1 MTDFRELHVSGKP
14 LLLANAW
21 DAGSAR
27 VIAATGAPAIATT
40 SAGVAWSLGAID
52 GDDLG
57 RAAAIAVVERVT
69 AVVDVP
75 VTADIEGGFGADA
88 EGVAET
94 IRGIVA
100 AGAAGINIEDAGHGR
115 DSALLPVEE
124 MAERIAAA
132 RSVSADL
139 FINARVD
146 TFLRGNGDMDET
158 FARAA
163 AYIAAGADGIFVPGT
178 VDLGIVETLVKGIDA
193 PVNVLV
199 GPGSPSV
206 ADLAAVGVARVSL
219 GSGVAQAAYAVA
231 KRAAIELAESG
242 TYGSVDDGINYGE
255 LNAR

>member
-1 MTDFRELHVSGKP
+1 MTNFRELHVPGTP

-27 VIAATGAPAIATT
+27 VVAATGVPAIATT

-57 RAAAIAVVERVT
+57 RAAAIAVVERVV

-75 VTADIEGGFGADA
+75 VTADIEGGFGDDA

-94 IRGIVA
+94 IRGVVA

-115 DSALLPVEE
+115 DTALLAIEE

-132 RSVSADL
+132 RSVSPEL

-146 TFLRGNGDMDET
+146 TFLRGNGDLDDT

-163 AYIAAGADGIFVPGT
+163 AYIAAGADGVFVPGT
-178 VDLGIVETLVKGIDA
+178 GDLAVIETLVKGIDA

-199 GPGSPSV
+199 GPGSPTV
-206 ADLAAVGVARVSL
+206 AELASVGVARVSL

-231 KRAAIELAESG
+231 RKAALELAASG
-242 TYGSVDDGINYGE
+242 TYDSVADAINYGE